1 MIEGQHHHS
10 QGVAWALVAVEEVE
24 HTRGGSL
31 SFDWLVA
38 RMSLDCASNENAH
51 DGSVVAANTR
61 LAHAFTGP
69 NGRARLC
76 AVSCQPPVPIR

>member
-10 QGVAWALVAVEEVE
+10 QGVAWALVAVEEVK

-31 SFDWLVA
+31 SCDWLVA
-38 RMSLDCASNENAH
+38 HMSPDCASNESAH

-61 LAHAFTGP
+61 LPHTFTE
-69 NGRARLC
+69 
-76 AVSCQPPVPIR
+76 